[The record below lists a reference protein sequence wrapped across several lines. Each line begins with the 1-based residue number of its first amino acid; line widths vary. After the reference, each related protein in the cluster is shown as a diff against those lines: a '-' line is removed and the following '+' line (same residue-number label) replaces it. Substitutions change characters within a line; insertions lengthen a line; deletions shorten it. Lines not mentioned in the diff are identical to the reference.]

1 MSAEAASSQNL
12 MPNTVH
18 VFDYLDAEANY
29 VPAAVTVVFGDEPFL
44 KRLAIRSLRQ
54 RVLGDESAPLD
65 RFEGASAQW
74 RDVHDELSTMALFGG
89 GRRLVLI
96 DDADDF
102 VAKAREKL
110 EQYAERS
117 KSRNVLVLNVT
128 AWASNTRLYKF
139 VDSHGLQI
147 ECRAPQKATY
157 GKTKVVDDERMVK
170 WLASWSATGHRLK
183 LSSKSA
189 RLMLDLV
196 GPEFGLLDQELAK
209 LALFTQPG
217 GEISPDTVQDVVGGW
232 RAKTVW
238 EMLDAACDGDAA
250 EAFAQLER
258 LLQSVDHPVALFGQF
273 SWSLRRF
280 AAATRLYQRAEQQGR
295 KPKLREAL
303 EGAGFRDWPK
313 GTLQRAERQL
323 MQMGRDRAGQLYRW
337 LLEADLALKGSH
349 SSSDRARFVLEHLIL
364 RLAKQ
369 SSRRVPPAIAPG
381 SRRT

>member
-1 MSAEAASSQNL
+1 MSH
-12 MPNTVH
+12 TVH
-18 VFDYLDAEANY
+18 VFDYLEAEASY
-29 VPAAVTVVFGDEPFL
+29 VPAAVTVVFGEEPFL
-44 KRLAIRSLRQ
+44 KRLALRSLRQ

-65 RFEGASAQW
+65 RFDGTAAPW

-102 VAKAREKL
+102 VGSFREKL

-128 AWASNTRLYKF
+128 TWPSNTRLYKF
-139 VDSHGLQI
+139 VDQNGLQI
-147 ECRAPQKATY
+147 ECRAPQKATR
-157 GKTKVVDDERMVK
+157 GKTKVLDEERMTK
-170 WLASWSATGHRLK
+170 WLVSRSAASHRIK
-183 LSSKSA
+183 LSAKAA

-217 GEISPDTVQDVVGGW
+217 GEVSPEMVHDVVGGW

-250 EAFAQLER
+250 EAFSQLER
-258 LLQSVDHPVALFGQF
+258 LLQSVDHPLAMFGQL
-273 SWSLRRF
+273 SWALRRF
-280 AAATRLYQRAEQQGR
+280 AAATRLFQRAEQQGR
-295 KPKLREAL
+295 RPKVREAL
-303 EGAGFRDWPK
+303 EGAEFRDWPK
-313 GTLQRAERQL
+313 GALQRAEQQL
-323 MQMGRDRAGQLYRW
+323 VQMGRDRAGQLYRW

-349 SSSDRARFVLEHLIL
+349 SSPDRSRFVLEQLIL

-369 SSRRVPPAIAPG
+369 LGRRVPPAAAAG
-381 SRRT
+381 SRRS

>member
-1 MSAEAASSQNL
+1 MSR
-12 MPNTVH
+12 TVH
-18 VFDYLDAEANY
+18 IFDYLDAEANFL
-29 VPAAVTVVFGDEPFL
+29 PAAVTVVFGDEPFL

-54 RVLGDESAPLD
+54 RVLADESTPPD
-65 RFEGASAQW
+65 RFEGATAQW

-96 DDADDF
+96 DEADDF
-102 VAKAREKL
+102 VARFREKL
-110 EQYAERS
+110 EPYAERS
-117 KSRNVLVLNVT
+117 KSRNVLLLNVAT
-128 AWASNTRLYKF
+128 WASNTRLYKL
-139 VDSHGLQI
+139 VDQHGLQI
-147 ECRAPQKATY
+147 ECRAPQKATHS
-157 GKTKVVDDERMVK
+157 KTKVVDDERMIK
-170 WLASWSATGHRLK
+170 WLASWSATRHKVK
-183 LSSKSA
+183 LSSKAA

-217 GEISPDTVQDVVGGW
+217 GEISPEMVHDVVGGW
-232 RAKTVW
+232 RTKTVW

-250 EAFAQLER
+250 GAFSQLER

-280 AAATRLYQRAEQQGR
+280 AAATRLFQRAERQGR
-295 KPKLREAL
+295 RPKLREAL

-313 GTLQRAERQL
+313 GTLQRAEQQL
-323 MQMGRDRAGQLYRW
+323 MQMGRDRAGHLYRW
-337 LLEADLALKGSH
+337 LLETDLALKGSH
-349 SSSDRARFVLEHLIL
+349 SSPDRARFVLEHLIL

-369 SSRRVPPAIAPG
+369 SSRRVPPATVPG